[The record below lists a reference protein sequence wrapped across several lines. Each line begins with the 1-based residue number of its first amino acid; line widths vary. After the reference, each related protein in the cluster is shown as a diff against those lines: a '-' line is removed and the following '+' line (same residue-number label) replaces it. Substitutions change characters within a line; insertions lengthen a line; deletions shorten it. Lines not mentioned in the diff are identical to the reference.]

1 MSKSVYV
8 VVCHIEDSVEIERV
22 FVSRLMAEKY
32 IADQNLE
39 RGCTPEELYYVE
51 VELDETLAPIEEN

>member
-39 RGCTPEELYYVE
+39 RGCTPEELYCVE